1 MVKHGRGSVMLWSY
15 LTAKR
20 VDNSYKTEQP
30 LNDVHYLKLLQE
42 ELYTTLIDFD
52 FDLDEVNFQQ
62 DNASIR
68 KAKIV

>member
-30 LNDVHYLKLLQE
+30 LNLKLLQE